1 MWGSGRV
8 CSLGARVWGDCRL
21 TVTAEEGKEGAPP
34 EEEEAAAAAVGCRG
48 VFAPLYNCDDQYC
61 DLLAIKGR
69 LPCLACYLAE
79 NSKQAGK
86 MRCLCTTPQCL

>member
-1 MWGSGRV
+1 MQTDCNCEGREGG
-8 CSLGARVWGDCRL
+8 GATGGGR
-21 TVTAEEGKEGAPP
+21 
-34 EEEEAAAAAVGCRG
+34 AAAVGCRG

-86 MRCLCTTPQCL
+86 MRCLRASSVFVK

>member
-21 TVTAEEGKEGAPP
+21 TVTAEEGREGAPP

-61 DLLAIKGR
+61 DLPLRLAA
-69 LPCLACYLAE
+69 LPCYLAAPPKIA
-79 NSKQAGK
+79 SKRAK
-86 MRCLCTTPQCL
+86 